1 MNVIQQI
8 KNYGLH
14 LDNCMS
20 QEDIDYILDLCK
32 SETLIRG
39 SSRLGAHTVIE
50 HEEIESH
57 EGLEI
62 SNKIFAKINPMMV
75 KSMKFYTNYFGLD
88 MNKYVMSKPAYWIK
102 TYDVGAS
109 IGHHTDSWESEDG
122 KTMVPSVSIVLYL
135 SSDFEG
141 GEITFIDEE
150 NKAEINLQQS
160 LGNSEHK
167 TKTDNDITIK
177 PLSGQVMIFDAN
189 VTHAVKEVISG
200 KRISTDITYMNK
212 IPNSI

>member
-20 QEDIDYILDLCK
+20 QEDIYYILDLCK
-32 SETLIRG
+32 SKELTTG
-39 SSRLGAHTVIE
+39 SSRLGAHIVIG
-50 HEEIESH
+50 HEEIESS

-62 SNKIFAKINPMMV
+62 SNKIFAKIHPIMV
-75 KSMKFYTNYFGLD
+75 KSMEFYTNYFGLD
-88 MNKYVMSKPAYWIK
+88 MNNYVISEPAYWIK
-102 TYDVGAS
+102 TYDIGAS
-109 IGHHTDSWESEDG
+109 IGHHTDSWDSEDG

-150 NKAEINLQQS
+150 NKAEIKLQQS

-167 TKTDNDITIK
+167 TKTDDDITIK
-177 PLSGQVMIFDAN
+177 PSVGQVMIFDSN
-189 VTHAVKEVISG
+189 VTHAVKEVIGG

-212 IPNSI
+212 IPASI